1 MKLSSLFKGKVYAF
15 PQTQNQEQDLTFASK
30 VIGKIDPKLN
40 VSNISLG
47 KINDNYDV
55 FTITDTNRKNYKL
68 KISLDDS
75 DGILKKEASV
85 IKNSKSK
92 TIPTFKSYGEI
103 KIGENISY
111 LLTIVP
117 PYESV
122 RDYGRSCLM
131 GNMDLF
137 FSNYFDFQCTKSV
150 RPTYKTSLDKFFD
163 NLDPQNYL
171 PKDSLKAFE
180 SYTDYPLCRDFMN
193 QLKEET
199 YELTKKT
206 YLPYKFKCHGNLSLD
221 NIFFDKKMFY
231 FDGFESVY
239 MGHPFIDLVDLFLE
253 IGLPEEDQYQILS
266 KFCAVGELSEERD
279 YFKSLYEIQ
288 LRKKMGDLISN
299 YIKEIYIYDSYRYD
313 NILNIADVFS
323 HCYERFC
330 KVETFNKN
338 KDFIMKT
345 ICEPIFGVKA

>member
-30 VIGKIDPKLN
+30 VIEKIDPKLN

-131 GNMDLF
+131 ENMDLF
-137 FSNYFDFQCTKSV
+137 FRNYFDFQCTKSV

-206 YLPYKFKCHGNLSLD
+206 HLPYKFKCHGGISLD

-231 FDGFESVY
+231 FDSFESVY

-253 IGLPEEDQYQILS
+253 IGVPEEDQYRILS

-279 YFKSLYEIQ
+279 YFKALYEIQ
-288 LRKKMGDLISN
+288 LRKKLGDLISN
-299 YIKEIYIYDSYRYD
+299 YIKEVYIYDSYRYD

-330 KVETFNKN
+330 KIEIFNKN
-338 KDFIMKT
+338 RDFIMKT

>member
-15 PQTQNQEQDLTFASK
+15 PQTQNQEQDLTFAGK
-30 VIGKIDPKLN
+30 VIEKVDPKLDIA
-40 VSNISLG
+40 NISLG

-75 DGILKKEASV
+75 DGVLKKEASV
-85 IKNSKSK
+85 VKNSKSK
-92 TIPTFKSYGEI
+92 TVPKFKSYGEI
-103 KIGENISY
+103 KIGEKISY
-111 LLTIVP
+111 LLTIIP

-122 RDYGRSCLM
+122 RDYGRSCLIE
-131 GNMDLF
+131 NMDLF
-137 FSNYFDFQCTKSV
+137 FRNYFDFQCTKSV
-150 RPTYKTSLDKFFD
+150 RPTYKTSLDKFFN

-171 PKDSLKAFE
+171 PKDSLQAFE
-180 SYTDYPLCRDFMN
+180 SYTDYPLCREFMME
-193 QLKEET
+193 LKEET
-199 YELTKKT
+199 YGLTQKIH
-206 YLPYKFKCHGNLSLD
+206 LPYNFKCHGNLSLD

-239 MGHPFIDLVDLFLE
+239 MGHPFIDLVDFFLE
-253 IGLPEEDQYQILS
+253 VGLPEEDQYRILS
-266 KFCAVGELSEERD
+266 QFCAVGELPEERD
-279 YFKSLYEIQ
+279 YFKALYEIQ
-288 LRKKMGDLISN
+288 LRKKLGDLISN

-330 KVETFNKN
+330 KVEIFNKN
-338 KDFIMKT
+338 RDFIMKT

>member
-15 PQTQNQEQDLTFASK
+15 PQTQNQEQDLTFAGK
-30 VIGKIDPKLN
+30 VIEKVDPKLDIA
-40 VSNISLG
+40 NISLG

-55 FTITDTNRKNYKL
+55 FTITDTNQKNYKL

-85 IKNSKSK
+85 VKNSKSK
-92 TIPTFKSYGEI
+92 TVPKFKSYGEI

-111 LLTIVP
+111 LLTIIP

-122 RDYGRSCLM
+122 RDYGRSCLIE
-131 GNMDLF
+131 NMDLF
-137 FSNYFDFQCTKSV
+137 FRNYFDFQCTKSV
-150 RPTYKTSLDKFFD
+150 RPTYKTSLDKFFN

-171 PKDSLKAFE
+171 PKDSLRAFE
-180 SYTDYPLCRDFMN
+180 SYTDYPLCREFMIE
-193 QLKEET
+193 LKEET
-199 YELTKKT
+199 YGLTQKIH
-206 YLPYKFKCHGNLSLD
+206 LPYNFKCHGNLSLD

-239 MGHPFIDLVDLFLE
+239 MGHPFIDLVDFFLE
-253 IGLPEEDQYQILS
+253 VGLPEEDQYRILS
-266 KFCAVGELSEERD
+266 QFCTVGELPEERG
-279 YFKSLYEIQ
+279 YFKALYEIQ
-288 LRKKMGDLISN
+288 LRKKLGDLISN

-330 KVETFNKN
+330 KVEIFNKN
-338 KDFIMKT
+338 RDFIMKT

>member
-30 VIGKIDPKLN
+30 VIEKIAPKLN

-55 FTITDTNRKNYKL
+55 FTIIDTNRKNYKL

-75 DGILKKEASV
+75 DGILKKEGSV

-131 GNMDLF
+131 ENMDLF

-206 YLPYKFKCHGNLSLD
+206 HLPYKFKCHGNLSLD

-253 IGLPEEDQYQILS
+253 IGLPEEDQYRILS

-330 KVETFNKN
+330 KVEIFNKN
-338 KDFIMKT
+338 RDFIMKT

>member
-1 MKLSSLFKGKVYAF
+1 MKLSSLFQGKVYAF
-15 PQTQNQEQDLTFASK
+15 PQTQNQQQDLAFASK
-30 VIGKIDPKLN
+30 VIEKVEPKLEII
-40 VSNISLG
+40 NISVD
-47 KINDNYDV
+47 KINDNYDT
-55 FTITDTNRKNYKL
+55 FSIIDKNQEKYKL

-85 IKNSKSK
+85 IKNTKSK
-92 TIPTFKSYGEI
+92 TVPKFKSHGQI
-103 KIGENISY
+103 KIGENVSY

-117 PYESV
+117 HCESV
-122 RDYGRSCLM
+122 RDHGRSCLM
-131 GNMDLF
+131 ENTDLF
-137 FSNYFDFQCTKSV
+137 FRNYFDFQCTKSV
-150 RPTYKTSLDKFFD
+150 RPTYKTSLDKFFN

-171 PKDSLKAFE
+171 PKDSLRAFE
-180 SYTDYPLCRDFMN
+180 SYTDYALCREFMKE
-193 QLKEET
+193 LKEET
-199 YELTKKT
+199 HELTKKIH
-206 YLPYKFKCHGNLSLD
+206 LPYNFKCHGNLSLD
-221 NIFFDKKMFY
+221 NIFFDQKMFY

-239 MGHPFIDLVDLFLE
+239 MGHPFIDLIDLFLE
-253 IGLPEEDQYQILS
+253 IGLNEEDQYQILS
-266 KFCAVGELSEERD
+266 QFCAVGELPEERG

-330 KVETFNKN
+330 KVEIFNKN
-338 KDFIMKT
+338 RDFIMKT

>member
-15 PQTQNQEQDLTFASK
+15 PQTQDQQQDLAFASK
-30 VIGKIDPKLN
+30 VIGKVDPELE
-40 VSNISLG
+40 VTNISLG
-47 KINDNYDV
+47 KINDNYDI
-55 FTITDTNRKNYKL
+55 FIITDKNQINYKL

-75 DGILKKEASV
+75 DGILKKEAS
-85 IKNSKSK
+85 ITKNIKSK
-92 TIPTFKSYGEI
+92 TAPTFKSYGEI

-122 RDYGRSCLM
+122 RDYGRSCLIQ
-131 GNMDLF
+131 NMDLF
-137 FSNYFDFQCTKSV
+137 FHNYFDFQCTKSV
-150 RPTYKTSLDKFFD
+150 RPTYKTSLDKFFN

-180 SYTDYPLCRDFMN
+180 SYTDYSLCRGFMN
-193 QLKEET
+193 RLKEET
-199 YELTKKT
+199 HQLTKKIR
-206 YLPYKFKCHGNLSLD
+206 LPHQFKCHGNLSLD

-231 FDGFESVY
+231 FDGLDSVY
-239 MGHPFIDLVDLFLE
+239 MGHPFIDFIDLLLE
-253 IGLPEEDQYQILS
+253 IGSPEEDQYRILS
-266 KFCAVGELSEERD
+266 KFCAIGELSEDRD
-279 YFKSLYEIQ
+279 YFKYLYEIQ
-288 LRKKMGDLISN
+288 LRKKLGDLISN

-313 NILNIADVFS
+313 NILNIADIFS

-330 KVETFNKN
+330 KIKIFNEN
-338 KDFIMKT
+338 RDFIMKT

>member
-15 PQTQNQEQDLTFASK
+15 PQTRNQEQDLTFASK
-30 VIGKIDPKLN
+30 VIEKVDSKLD
-40 VSNISLG
+40 VTDISLG
-47 KINDNYDV
+47 AVNDNYDV
-55 FTITDTNRKNYKL
+55 FIITDTDQKKYKL

-75 DGILKKEASV
+75 DGVLKKEASV
-85 IKNSKSK
+85 VKNTKSK
-92 TIPTFKSYGEI
+92 TVPKFKNYGEI
-103 KIGENISY
+103 KVGENISY

-117 PYESV
+117 PYESI

-131 GNMDLF
+131 ENMDLF

-150 RPTYKTSLDKFFD
+150 RPTYKTSLDKFFN

-171 PKDSLKAFE
+171 PKDSLRAFE
-180 SYTDYPLCRDFMN
+180 SYTDYPLCREFMKE
-193 QLKEET
+193 LKEET

-206 YLPYKFKCHGNLSLD
+206 HLPYKFKCHGNLSLD

-231 FDGFESVY
+231 FDGFDSVY
-239 MGHPFIDLVDLFLE
+239 MGHPFIDLVDLLLE
-253 IGLPEEDQYQILS
+253 VGLPEENQYKILS

-279 YFKSLYEIQ
+279 YFKCLYEIQ
-288 LRKKMGDLISN
+288 LRKKLGDLISN

-330 KVETFNKN
+330 KIEIFNKN
-338 KDFIMKT
+338 RDFIMKT

>member
-15 PQTQNQEQDLTFASK
+15 PQTQNQEQDLTFAGK
-30 VIGKIDPKLN
+30 VIEKVDPKLDIA
-40 VSNISLG
+40 NISLG

-55 FTITDTNRKNYKL
+55 FTITDTNQKNYKL

-85 IKNSKSK
+85 VKNSKSK
-92 TIPTFKSYGEI
+92 TVPKFKSYGEI

-111 LLTIVP
+111 LLTIIP

-122 RDYGRSCLM
+122 RDYGRSCLIE
-131 GNMDLF
+131 NMDLF
-137 FSNYFDFQCTKSV
+137 FRNYFDFQCTKSV
-150 RPTYKTSLDKFFD
+150 RPTYKTSLDKFFN

-171 PKDSLKAFE
+171 PKDSLRAFE
-180 SYTDYPLCRDFMN
+180 SYTDYSLCREFMIE
-193 QLKEET
+193 LKEET
-199 YELTKKT
+199 YGLTQKIH
-206 YLPYKFKCHGNLSLD
+206 LPYNFKCHGNLSLD

-231 FDGFESVY
+231 FDGFQSVY
-239 MGHPFIDLVDLFLE
+239 MGHPFIDLVDFFLE
-253 IGLPEEDQYQILS
+253 VGLPEEDQYRILS
-266 KFCAVGELSEERD
+266 QFCAVGELPEERG
-279 YFKSLYEIQ
+279 YFKALYEIQ
-288 LRKKMGDLISN
+288 LRKKLGDLISN

-330 KVETFNKN
+330 KVEIFNKN
-338 KDFIMKT
+338 RDFIMKT

>member
-15 PQTQNQEQDLTFASK
+15 PQTQNQEQDLTFAGK
-30 VIGKIDPKLN
+30 VIEKVDPKLDIA
-40 VSNISLG
+40 NISLG

-75 DGILKKEASV
+75 DGVLKKEASV
-85 IKNSKSK
+85 VKNSKSK
-92 TIPTFKSYGEI
+92 TVPKFKSYGEI
-103 KIGENISY
+103 KIGEKISY
-111 LLTIVP
+111 LLTIIP

-122 RDYGRSCLM
+122 RDYGRSCLIE
-131 GNMDLF
+131 NMDLF
-137 FSNYFDFQCTKSV
+137 FRNYFDFQCTKSV
-150 RPTYKTSLDKFFD
+150 RPTYKTSLDKFFN

-171 PKDSLKAFE
+171 PKDSLQAFE
-180 SYTDYPLCRDFMN
+180 SYTDYPLCREFMME
-193 QLKEET
+193 LKEET
-199 YELTKKT
+199 YGLTQKIH
-206 YLPYKFKCHGNLSLD
+206 LPYNFKCHGNLSLD

-239 MGHPFIDLVDLFLE
+239 MGHPFIDLVDFFLE
-253 IGLPEEDQYQILS
+253 VGLPEEDQYRILS
-266 KFCAVGELSEERD
+266 QFCAVGELPEERG
-279 YFKSLYEIQ
+279 YFKALYEIQ
-288 LRKKMGDLISN
+288 LRKKLGDLISN

-330 KVETFNKN
+330 KVEIFNKN
-338 KDFIMKT
+338 RDFIMKT

>member
-30 VIGKIDPKLN
+30 VIEKIDPKLN

-131 GNMDLF
+131 ENMDLF
-137 FSNYFDFQCTKSV
+137 FRNYFDFQCTKSV

-206 YLPYKFKCHGNLSLD
+206 HLPYKFKCHGGISLD

-231 FDGFESVY
+231 FDSFESVY

-253 IGLPEEDQYQILS
+253 IGVPEEDQYQILS

-279 YFKSLYEIQ
+279 YFKALYEIQ
-288 LRKKMGDLISN
+288 LRKKLGDLISN
-299 YIKEIYIYDSYRYD
+299 YIKEVYIYDSYRYD

-330 KVETFNKN
+330 KIEIFNKN
-338 KDFIMKT
+338 RDFIMKT

>member
-15 PQTQNQEQDLTFASK
+15 PQTQNQQQDLAFAAK
-30 VIGKIDPKLN
+30 VIEKVDPKLDIA
-40 VSNISLG
+40 NISLG
-47 KINDNYDV
+47 KIHDNYDV

-85 IKNSKSK
+85 VKNSKSK
-92 TIPTFKSYGEI
+92 TVPNFKSYGEI
-103 KIGENISY
+103 KIGEKISY
-111 LLTIVP
+111 LLTIIP

-122 RDYGRSCLM
+122 RDYGRSCLIE
-131 GNMDLF
+131 NMDLF
-137 FSNYFDFQCTKSV
+137 FRNYFDFQCTKSV
-150 RPTYKTSLDKFFD
+150 RPTYKTSLNKFFN

-171 PKDSLKAFE
+171 PKDSLRAFE
-180 SYTDYPLCRDFMN
+180 SYTDYPLCRNFM
-193 QLKEET
+193 KELGQET
-199 YELTKKT
+199 LELTQKMH
-206 YLPYKFKCHGNLSLD
+206 LPYKFKCHGNLCLD
-221 NIFFDKKMFY
+221 NIFFDTKMFY

-253 IGLPEEDQYQILS
+253 LGLPEEEQYRILS
-266 KFCAVGELSEERD
+266 QFCAVGELPEERG
-279 YFKSLYEIQ
+279 YFKALYEIE
-288 LRKKMGDLISN
+288 LRKKLGDLISN

-313 NILNIADVFS
+313 NILNIADTFS

-330 KVETFNKN
+330 KIEIFNKN
-338 KDFIMKT
+338 RDFIMKT

>member
-15 PQTQNQEQDLTFASK
+15 PQTQNQEQDLTFAGK
-30 VIGKIDPKLN
+30 VIEKVDPKLDIA
-40 VSNISLG
+40 NISLG

-55 FTITDTNRKNYKL
+55 FTITDTNQKNYKL

-85 IKNSKSK
+85 VKNSKSK
-92 TIPTFKSYGEI
+92 TVPKFKSYGEI

-111 LLTIVP
+111 LLTIIP

-122 RDYGRSCLM
+122 RDYGRSCLIE
-131 GNMDLF
+131 NMDLF
-137 FSNYFDFQCTKSV
+137 FRNYFDFQCTKSV
-150 RPTYKTSLDKFFD
+150 RPTYKTSLDKFFN

-171 PKDSLKAFE
+171 PKDSLRAFE
-180 SYTDYPLCRDFMN
+180 RYTDYSLCREIKI
-193 QLKEET
+193 QIKEET
-199 YELTKKT
+199 YGLTQKIH
-206 YLPYKFKCHGNLSLD
+206 LPYNFKCHGNLSLD

-231 FDGFESVY
+231 FDGFQSVY
-239 MGHPFIDLVDLFLE
+239 MGHPFIDLVDFFLE
-253 IGLPEEDQYQILS
+253 VGLPEEDQYRILS
-266 KFCAVGELSEERD
+266 QFCAVGELPEERG
-279 YFKSLYEIQ
+279 YFKALYEIQ
-288 LRKKMGDLISN
+288 LRKKLGDLISN

-330 KVETFNKN
+330 KVEIFNKN
-338 KDFIMKT
+338 RDFIMKT

>member
-30 VIGKIDPKLN
+30 VIEKIDPKLD
-40 VSNISLG
+40 VTNISLG

-85 IKNSKSK
+85 IKNSKSE
-92 TIPTFKSYGEI
+92 TIPVFKSYGEI

-117 PYESV
+117 PYESL

-131 GNMDLF
+131 ENMDLF
-137 FSNYFDFQCTKSV
+137 FRNYFDFQCTKSV
-150 RPTYKTSLDKFFD
+150 RPTYKTSLDKFFN

-180 SYTDYPLCRDFMN
+180 SYTDYPLCREFMN
-193 QLKEET
+193 RLKEET

-206 YLPYKFKCHGNLSLD
+206 HLPYQFKCHGNLSLD

-231 FDGFESVY
+231 FDGFDSVY
-239 MGHPFIDLVDLFLE
+239 MGHPFIDLIDLFLE
-253 IGLPEEDQYQILS
+253 VGLPEEDQYRILS

-279 YFKSLYEIQ
+279 YFKCLYEIQ
-288 LRKKMGDLISN
+288 LRKKLGDLISN
-299 YIKEIYIYDSYRYD
+299 YIKEVYIYDSYRYD

-330 KVETFNKN
+330 KIEIFNKN
-338 KDFIMKT
+338 RDFIMKT

>member
-15 PQTQNQEQDLTFASK
+15 PQTKNQEQDLTFASK
-30 VIGKIDPKLN
+30 VIEKVDSKLD
-40 VSNISLG
+40 VTNISLG
-47 KINDNYDV
+47 EIKDNYDV
-55 FTITDTNRKNYKL
+55 FTITDINQKKYKL

-85 IKNSKSK
+85 IKNTKSK
-92 TIPTFKSYGEI
+92 TVPKFKSYGEI

-111 LLTIVP
+111 LLTIIP
-117 PYESV
+117 SYESV

-131 GNMDLF
+131 ENMDLF
-137 FSNYFDFQCTKSV
+137 FVNYFDFQCTKSV
-150 RPTYKTSLDKFFD
+150 RPTYKTSLDKFFN

-171 PKDSLKAFE
+171 PKDSLRAFE
-180 SYTDYPLCRDFMN
+180 SYTDYPLCREFMKK
-193 QLKEET
+193 LKEET
-199 YELTKKT
+199 YALTKKT
-206 YLPYKFKCHGNLSLD
+206 HLPYKFKCHGNLCLD

-231 FDGFESVY
+231 FDSFDSVY
-239 MGHPFIDLVDLFLE
+239 MGHPFIDLVDLLLE
-253 IGLPEEDQYQILS
+253 IGLPEENQYQILS

-279 YFKSLYEIQ
+279 YFKCLYEIQ
-288 LRKKMGDLISN
+288 LRKKLGDLISN

-330 KVETFNKN
+330 KIKIFNKN